1 MTTGN
6 RSSAPAGPMLQWL
19 IYGATGYTGELIAR
33 EAVRRGHRPV
43 LAARNRE
50 ALDRLADELECE
62 RRVFGLD
69 AIDLSG
75 ISLVLHCAGPFVHT
89 SRPMVDACLEARA
102 DYLDITGEIAV
113 FESVFARDEEA
124 RNRGVVLLPGT
135 GFDVVPTDCL
145 ASLLASRMPDATE
158 LWLAFDS
165 RGGISRGTLKTMI
178 EGARFGGAVRSEG
191 KIRTVP
197 HFWDVQEIPFESGV
211 RTAVTIPWGDIA
223 SAFRTTRIPNI
234 RVYMSRSPRAIRSGR
249 RIAKLFPLLRFGP
262 VRRLLLGLANRQ
274 KGPSAEVRATAR
286 VELWGR
292 VTNARREELTMTLSV
307 AEGYRFTVLSAI
319 AAVERVLA
327 APALAGALTPAL
339 AFGPDFVKEVEGYAS
354 AGG

>member
-6 RSSAPAGPMLQWL
+6 RSAGPERKSLKWL

-43 LAARNRE
+43 LAARNRK
-50 ALDRLADELECE
+50 ALDTLADELACE

-69 AIDLSG
+69 TIDLSD

-89 SRPMVDACLEARA
+89 SRPMVNACLAVGA
-102 DYLDITGEIAV
+102 HYLDITGEIAV
-113 FESVFARDEEA
+113 FESVFARNQEA
-124 RNRGVVLLPGT
+124 RDRGVVLLPGT

-145 ASLLASRMPDATE
+145 ASMLAARMPEATE

-178 EGARFGGAVRSEG
+178 EGAQFGGAVRSEG

-197 HFWDVQEIPFESGV
+197 HFWDVQEIPFESGT

-223 SAFRTTRIPNI
+223 TAFRTTRIPNI

-249 RIAKLFPLLRFGP
+249 RIAKLLPLLRFAP
-262 VRRLLLGLANRQ
+262 VRRLLLHLADRQ

-292 VTNARREELTMTLSV
+292 VVDNRGEELTMTLSV
-307 AEGYRFTVLSAI
+307 AEGYRFTVLSAV
-319 AAVERVLA
+319 AAVERIFA
-327 APALAGALTPAL
+327 TPDIAGALTPAL
-339 AFGPDFVKEVEGYAS
+339 AFGSDFVKEVEGTRV
-354 AGG
+354 GD